1 MQDSLVVL
9 ALTGAIFVAA
19 GVVKGVLG
27 MGLPTVA
34 IGFLGLVIAPVEA
47 AAMLVLPS
55 LITNIWQ
62 LIAGPNFRA
71 LSKRFGTL
79 LLGICLG
86 TPFGVSFIT
95 SGNTQIGSSSG
106 LRIACR
112 NAAVMSYV
120 TKRHCMLSEKPMQ
133 FVTIRR
139 TGVDAIVSTKSLIQ
153 CLNPLTQSR
162 LLMTTTF

>member
-55 LITNIWQ
+55 LITNVWQ
-62 LIAGPNFRA
+62 LLAGPNFMA
-71 LSKRFGTL
+71 
-79 LLGICLG
+79 
-86 TPFGVSFIT
+86 
-95 SGNTQIGSSSG
+95 
-106 LRIACR
+106 
-112 NAAVMSYV
+112 
-120 TKRHCMLSEKPMQ
+120 
-133 FVTIRR
+133 
-139 TGVDAIVSTKSLIQ
+139 
-153 CLNPLTQSR
+153 
-162 LLMTTTF
+162 